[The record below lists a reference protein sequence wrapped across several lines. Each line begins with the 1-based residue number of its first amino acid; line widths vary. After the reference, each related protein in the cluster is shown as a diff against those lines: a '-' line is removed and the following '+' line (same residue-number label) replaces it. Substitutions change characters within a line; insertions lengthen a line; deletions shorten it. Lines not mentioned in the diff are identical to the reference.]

1 MHLASA
7 ALAGAALALAGCQRG
22 DDAVRPPPDIEAGA
36 PPAQSADI
44 ASDGTITGE
53 RWRLVAIRRPRAA
66 EEPVDPDPKYTVQFG
81 ADGRYS
87 GQAHC
92 NSFTGGYERAAPG
105 ELTIRA
111 GAATLA
117 ACLSPSIADEFL
129 RALASVTNYA
139 VSGDELRLTY
149 NTSGEL
155 TFVRAAEQAA
165 VPEVG
170 QTFVYDCDGDVSFT
184 VRTGADEVALW
195 APASLGGIYQVLS
208 RVRAASGAQ
217 YREGDTLYWSKGELA
232 TIEVGGQ
239 RFVDCRSNPS
249 KVPWADA
256 KRRGATFRGLG
267 QEPGWFVE
275 IFPDRV
281 ALVTDYGT
289 NRTDAKHSGAIVD
302 DSGRTVYRTAEGRE
316 VIIGIDR
323 QACADIMSG
332 EPFEAAV
339 TATVDNRTLKGCG
352 RFL

>member
-53 RWRLVAIRRPRAA
+53 RWRLVTIRRPRAA
-66 EEPVDPDPKYTVQFG
+66 EEPVGPDPKYTVQFG

-149 NTSGEL
+149 NTSAPRSRPRCPRS
-155 TFVRAAEQAA
+155 VRRSSTTAM
-165 VPEVG
+165 
-170 QTFVYDCDGDVSFT
+170 
-184 VRTGADEVALW
+184 
-195 APASLGGIYQVLS
+195 
-208 RVRAASGAQ
+208 
-217 YREGDTLYWSKGELA
+217 A
-232 TIEVGGQ
+232 T
-239 RFVDCRSNPS
+239 
-249 KVPWADA
+249 
-256 KRRGATFRGLG
+256 
-267 QEPGWFVE
+267 
-275 IFPDRV
+275 
-281 ALVTDYGT
+281 
-289 NRTDAKHSGAIVD
+289 
-302 DSGRTVYRTAEGRE
+302 
-316 VIIGIDR
+316 
-323 QACADIMSG
+323 
-332 EPFEAAV
+332 
-339 TATVDNRTLKGCG
+339 
-352 RFL
+352 